1 VGHLN
6 QRPWLCCGGLR
17 SPAIKFIINSKLRFI
32 MKNSFYTRKV
42 EILDISTCKNP
53 DYNIVTIDPVKDADG
68 DLDFSTTRQPI
79 LCSFVE
85 KYKLKVGMKITLSF
99 RSAEE

>member
-1 VGHLN
+1 
-6 QRPWLCCGGLR
+6 
-17 SPAIKFIINSKLRFI
+17 

-85 KYKLKVGMKITLSF
+85 KYKLKVGQKITLSF
-99 RSAEE
+99 SQDVSD